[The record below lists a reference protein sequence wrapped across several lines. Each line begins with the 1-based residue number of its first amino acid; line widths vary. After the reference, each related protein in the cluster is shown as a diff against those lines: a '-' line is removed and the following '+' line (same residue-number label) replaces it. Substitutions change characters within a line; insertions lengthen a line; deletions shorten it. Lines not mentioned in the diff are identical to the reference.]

1 MSDRQVSM
9 IATLIYVHFHHLRL
23 QIVLYTNNQVPRR
36 GRVGPA
42 CDCTGCGFCS
52 LSNSSGSSTSR
63 FSLASSSWSLLWSL
77 QSTSIAVFGG
87 CTIGTQSRAKQTI
100 LFATTGR
107 LQARLVLQT
116 FFAFTGNRLDQGLD
130 LGGQDG
136 LETIGSSS
144 TANPFRLMSMAKPFL
159 DLKVDPNRI
168 QIVILWFLQV

>member
-9 IATLIYVHFHHLRL
+9 ISTLIYVHFHHLRL

-77 QSTSIAVFGG
+77 QPTLLYSPAAQQAHSLEQNNPS
-87 CTIGTQSRAKQTI
+87 CLQ
-100 LFATTGR
+100 
-107 LQARLVLQT
+107 LQACLVLQT
-116 FFAFTGNRLDQGLD
+116 FVAFTGNRLDQGLD

-136 LETIGSSS
+136 LETIGSPS
-144 TANPFRLMSMAKPFL
+144 TANPFRLMSMAKPHL